1 MSNGP
6 SVHITTRERNG
17 AVVVL
22 VEGEI
27 DLTNADV
34 LQRTVEEPRSSV
46 VILDLTNVR
55 YLDSSGIRA
64 IERGFQQ
71 IRSEERTL
79 LIVSPPDTPAGWT
92 LHVAGFDR
100 SLVVESVDAALG
112 RSS

>member
-1 MSNGP
+1 MSDDP
-6 SVHITTRERNG
+6 SVLITTRERNG
-17 AVVVL
+17 AVVVG

-34 LQRTVEEPRSSV
+34 LQRTVEELRSSV
-46 VILDLTNVR
+46 VILDLTSVR

-64 IERGFQQ
+64 IERGFH
-71 IRSEERTL
+71 RLSSEGRTL

-92 LHVAGFDR
+92 LRVAGFDR
-100 SLVVESVDAALG
+100 SLVVDSVDAALG